1 MTQQSDLIRIGP
13 AAQLLGVTPQTVRK
27 WEAAGHL
34 VPTRKSPS
42 GTRYYSVNRLLGHH
56 SDDLP
61 TVCYARVSRHDQK
74 GDLERQ
80 AALLETYCAA
90 HGWTSLVIRDLGSGM
105 NCRKK
110 GLHQLLDLILERQT
124 PRLVLTRQDR
134 LLPFGAELVFTLC
147 ELRGIEVVVIHQGEQ
162 PGEQPSFEEELAQD
176 VLEIIPVFSARLYGS
191 RSRKH
196 RKLLDTLAGAVPGQ
210 APAGDR
216 S

>member
-13 AAQLLGVTPQTVRK
+13 AAQLLGVTPQTLRK
-27 WEAAGHL
+27 WEATGHL

-42 GTRYYSVNRLLGHH
+42 GTRYYSVNQLLGHH

-61 TVCYARVSRHDQK
+61 TVCYARVSSHDQK

-105 NCRKK
+105 NYRKK
-110 GLHQLLDLILERQT
+110 GLHQLLEMILERQT
-124 PRLVLTRQDR
+124 QRLVLTHKDR
-134 LLPFGAELVFTLC
+134 LLRFGAELVFTLC

-162 PGEQPSFEEELAQD
+162 PSFEEELAQD
-176 VLEIIPVFSARLYGS
+176 VLEIITVFSARLYGS

-196 RKLLDTLAGAVPGQ
+196 RKLLDTLAEAVPGQ
-210 APAGDR
+210 ASADDR